1 MAVALA
7 ALADPTYAR
16 VRLTV
21 TGAVSTEVTISRI
34 TTGNVLIP
42 VRNGNP
48 AVPVSGT
55 TELYDY
61 EAPLNTPVT
70 WQVSDGGTIATA
82 TTTLTVTQAWLKN
95 PNFPSINQV
104 IKLGSMPSLKRS
116 RPQGIHQVLGRR
128 APIVTYGTLSSK
140 SGSMVLLTGNEDATD
155 SMAAFLDLS
164 GVAYLQIPNSRFSEL
179 YLALGDVDEGP
190 LTKLQSEDSVWWTID
205 IVEVESPAGDL
216 EGSPTSTYTS
226 LKDGTIPNY
235 TNLKTVKTSYLD
247 VMRGSGV
254 PVTPPNPGSF

>member
-1 MAVALA
+1 
-7 ALADPTYAR
+7 
-16 VRLTV
+16 
-21 TGAVSTEVTISRI
+21 
-34 TTGNVLIP
+34 
-42 VRNGNP
+42 
-48 AVPVSGT
+48 
-55 TELYDY
+55 
-61 EAPLNTPVT
+61 
-70 WQVSDGGTIATA
+70 
-82 TTTLTVTQAWLKN
+82 
-95 PNFPSINQV
+95 
-104 IKLGSMPSLKRS
+104 
-116 RPQGIHQVLGRR
+116 
-128 APIVTYGTLSSK
+128 
-140 SGSMVLLTGNEDATD
+140 MVLLTGNEDATD